1 MVKNLPTNAGDLGL
15 IPELGRS
22 PGEGKA
28 NRASILAWEISW
40 TEKPSGPQSMGS
52 QESDTT
58 EQLNDNKHTKA
69 APISLGSITSAVAFR
84 VGKCRLIWGASQI
97 TVKERL
103 IGWIYYIW
111 R

>member
-15 IPELGRS
+15 IPELGSS

-52 QESDTT
+52 QELDTT
-58 EQLNDNKHTKA
+58 EQLNNKKHTKA
-69 APISLGSITSAVAFR
+69 APILLGSITSAVAFR